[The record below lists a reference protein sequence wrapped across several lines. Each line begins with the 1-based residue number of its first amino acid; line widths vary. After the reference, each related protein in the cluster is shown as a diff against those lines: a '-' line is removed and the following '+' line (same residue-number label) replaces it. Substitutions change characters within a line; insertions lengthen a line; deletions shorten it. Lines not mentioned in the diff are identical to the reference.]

1 LVVVK
6 VRAMIK
12 ELNEDGWFQVRQTGS
27 HRIFRHGEKSGS
39 VTVPGALGIEL
50 SKPTVASI
58 VRQAG
63 LDRRP
68 R

>member
-1 LVVVK
+1 
-6 VRAMIK
+6 MIK

-27 HRIFRHGEKSGS
+27 HRNFMHGEKSGS
-39 VTVPGALGIEL
+39 VTIPGALGIEL

-63 LDRRP
+63 LERRP